1 VSKVKNNQ
9 QKLLE
14 AGLAILCEKSP
25 EEVSMDELAARAGV
39 TKPMVYYYFGSKV
52 GFYQKLVKHIEDSL
66 RTMVDKCLFPGISFR
81 EALKNMISLRMEQ
94 TIRQPEISNSIRIM
108 AMSKSICGAE
118 SRAKIVG
125 LFERLEPV
133 FQEALKKGEI
143 RPDADLHLT
152 MGMMNS
158 LIDGALR
165 IKGIEFFKQVNP
177 DDFAEKTVRMIFD
190 GIGYGERVHDE

>member
-1 VSKVKNNQ
+1 MPKVKNNQ

-14 AGLAILCEKSP
+14 AGLAILCEKRP

-52 GFYQKLVKHIEDSL
+52 GFYQKLVKHIEESL
-66 RTMVDKCLFPGISFR
+66 KIMVDKCLYPGISFR
-81 EALKNMISLRMEQ
+81 EALKNMIALRVEQ
-94 TIRQPEISNSIRIM
+94 TINEPEISNSVRIM

-118 SRAKIVG
+118 SRSKIVE

-133 FQEALKKGEI
+133 FQESLKKGEI

-152 MGMMNS
+152 MGMLNS
-158 LIDGALR
+158 LFDGALR
-165 IKGIEFFKQVNP
+165 IKGIDFFKQINI
-177 DDFAEKTVRMIFD
+177 DDFAEMMVRMIFD
-190 GIGYGERVHDE
+190 GIGYGERDPR